1 MTKKEKIL
9 KAAELP
15 RPSEDQYYQAPIEYW
30 QYLEE
35 ENKRLTPLITAMADR
50 IEQLEAALGFYAQHP
65 EDAGMWEEFVGQEDT
80 GDKARQALQP
90 GELDKLLE
98 GE

>member
-9 KAAELP
+9 KAAEFDKSPHKKSDFYGSLHAKGA
-15 RPSEDQYYQAPIEYW
+15 EQ
-30 QYLEE
+30 
-35 ENKRLTPLITAMADR
+35 ENVRLTPLITAMADR